1 MIHRVDIELNLED
14 SQLIKNAED
23 QATKELTRALKE
35 QIFDKSFDKRYSWSK
50 DSTVLS
56 EKAEQIVKDWLNENK
71 TDIYELVAQKV
82 ATSMLRSGKFRDI
95 LEEKISV

>member
-1 MIHRVDIELNLED
+1 MLHRVDIELNIED
-14 SQLIKNAED
+14 NELIKEAED
-23 QATKELTRALKE
+23 QATKELTKALK
-35 QIFDKSFDKRYSWSK
+35 DKIFDKRYSWSY

-71 TDIYELVAQKV
+71 ADIYELVAQKV

-95 LEEKISV
+95 LDGKIKEGK

>member
-1 MIHRVDIELNLED
+1 MIHKVIDIELNIED

-23 QATKELTRALKE
+23 QATKELVKALKNE
-35 QIFDKSFDKRYSWSK
+35 IFDKRYYWSK

-71 TDIYELVAQKV
+71 ETLYEAIATKV
-82 ATSMLRSGKFRDI
+82 ATSMMRSAKFRDI
-95 LEEKISV
+95 LEGKIKEGEH